1 MSEIK
6 LILKN
11 LNEVQRQIKAVPMVS
26 MQRFK
31 ARHYYDVLNMVQ
43 PLFAEHGIFI
53 TRELIEEDVKEI
65 QSQKGTKGTHRTQRW
80 KFIFHAV
87 DGSSVSTEF
96 PAESIDWG
104 DKSSSQC
111 DAMAFKQMLIHTFQI
126 PTEGFQDPD
135 NKSAPEPV
143 KASQPEG
150 PKMVTMPQIKRLMA
164 IVGETEW
171 TNEQLKEL
179 LALKFDVDSSKKLNN
194 DQYKEL
200 IDIVTK
206 QTAEEFGL

>member
-1 MSEIK
+1 MSEPK
-6 LILKN
+6 LILKS
-11 LNEVQRQIKAVPMVS
+11 LNEVNKAIKAVPMVN

-31 ARHYYDVLNMVQ
+31 ARHYYDLVNMVQ

-53 TRELIEEDVKEI
+53 TRELIDEDVKEV
-65 QSQKGTKGTHRTQRW
+65 QSQKGSKGTHRTQRW

-135 NKSAPEPV
+135 NKPAPEPM
-143 KASQPEG
+143 KPSQS
-150 PKMVTMPQIKRLMA
+150 KTVTMPQIKRLMA
-164 IVGETEW
+164 IVSETEW
-171 TNEQLKEL
+171 SNEHLKEL
-179 LALKFDVDSSKKLNN
+179 LAIKFEIDSSKKLTN

-206 QTAEEFGL
+206 QTPEEFGL